1 VQTPEATSVWWWVDD
16 DLAPRRAETR
26 DSTLPGV
33 WIADLSTA
41 RLRAGAAIHLLVGA
55 AEQTI
60 VVVPA
65 AGS

>member
-1 VQTPEATSVWWWVDD
+1 MLRVQTTEPTSVWWWVDD

-33 WIADLSTA
+33 WIADLGTTTLS
-41 RLRAGAAIHLLVGA
+41 AGAVIHLLAGA

-60 VVVPA
+60 VVTT
-65 AGS
+65 